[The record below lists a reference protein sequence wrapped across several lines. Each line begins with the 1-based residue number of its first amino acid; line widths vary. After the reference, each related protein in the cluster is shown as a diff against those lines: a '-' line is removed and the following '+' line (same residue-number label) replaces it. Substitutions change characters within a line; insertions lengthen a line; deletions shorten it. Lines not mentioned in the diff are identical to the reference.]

1 MVSMTSLGTITRFS
15 LVRSQFA
22 ADDGLVLSQDST
34 DFRGVCWLCKE
45 RKSGMGRFE

>member
-1 MVSMTSLGTITRFS
+1 MVSMTSLVTITRFS

-34 DFRGVCWLCKE
+34 DFR
-45 RKSGMGRFE
+45 RFMIGFAKA